1 MGSDPNH
8 GLAGRR
14 AIFDP
19 DSGEGVSVGGA
30 GGATWRRRWRG
41 GIGIFNA
48 EGAKGR

>member
-1 MGSDPNH
+1 MGSEPNH

-30 GGATWRRRWRG
+30 GGDVAAPVAWWDRN
-41 GIGIFNA
+41 F
-48 EGAKGR
+48 